1 MLTNEKNVSTTVSA
15 EELIEKAGPLLTC
28 LQNALQGSHDWQG
41 IFNALV
47 DLVDEPLC
55 LSLADNY
62 AGEDETAGSA
72 EDQKC
77 VALVGEM
84 TNALLLALDF
94 LNKEHN
100 SNAAFFSASFLDD
113 MVWNGWLARKWP
125 RGFCK
130 PDSPSPRATIRCP
143 LAGMG

>member
-1 MLTNEKNVSTTVSA
+1 M
-15 EELIEKAGPLLTC
+15 IEKVGPLLTC
-28 LQNALQGSHDWQG
+28 LQNALQESHEWQG

-84 TNALLLALDF
+84 TKALLMALDF

-100 SNAAFFSASFLDD
+100 SNAAFFQQVSWMTWSGMAGSLANGQGAS
-113 MVWNGWLARKWP
+113 V
-125 RGFCK
+125 
-130 PDSPSPRATIRCP
+130 SPTVQAQGPQSDVP
-143 LAGMG
+143 